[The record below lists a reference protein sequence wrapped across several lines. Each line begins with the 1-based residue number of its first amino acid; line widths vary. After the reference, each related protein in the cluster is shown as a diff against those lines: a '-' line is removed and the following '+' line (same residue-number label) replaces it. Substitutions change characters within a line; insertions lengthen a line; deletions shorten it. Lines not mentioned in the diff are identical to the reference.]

1 MLSIFKK
8 LPGKG
13 IFHISLA
20 FLGLFLTHFIWGA
33 NLVVAKV
40 TLGEFPVMTLA
51 FLRYA
56 LSAIL
61 LLPFLLAE
69 RHRLRV
75 ESQDILRLSLVGLF
89 IVTFNIY
96 FFYEGVLRTSSI
108 NASVLGLIA
117 PIISVVACWWFFKEK
132 IYMINLL
139 GTVIA
144 LFGGI
149 TIIGLPLIFTSGF
162 NLEHLTGNL
171 LIILAG
177 IVFVVGEL
185 IARPLLKKYHSI
197 TITIFTV
204 LIGVIS
210 FAVPATLDYLH
221 NPHWIDKVTVL
232 GLLGVMYITV
242 LSTICASFIF
252 QWAIEKIGLSK
263 AMLFNYLQPAVAASF
278 AVPFLGERISFS
290 FIIGTCLVILGVYW
304 GTLGKEEHDHPA
316 LKHHHR

>member
-1 MLSIFKK
+1 M
-8 LPGKG
+8 
-13 IFHISLA
+13 
-20 FLGLFLTHFIWGA
+20 
-33 NLVVAKV
+33 VAKI

-56 LSAIL
+56 LSALL

-69 RHRLRV
+69 KHKLKIAAK
-75 ESQDILRLSLVGLF
+75 DILRLSLVGLF

-96 FFYEGVLRTSSI
+96 FFYEGVSRTNSI
-108 NASVLGLIA
+108 DASVLGLIA
-117 PIISVVACWWFFKEK
+117 PIISVVACWLLLKEK
-132 IYMINLL
+132 IYLINFM
-139 GTVIA
+139 GFVIA

-162 NLEHLTGNL
+162 NVEHLTGNL
-171 LIILAG
+171 LIVLAG
-177 IVFVVGEL
+177 IAFVTGEL

-197 TITIFTV
+197 TITIFSV
-204 LIGVIS
+204 LIGVVS
-210 FAVPATLDYLH
+210 FAIPATLDYLN

-232 GLLGVMYITV
+232 GLLGLLYITF

-252 QWAIEKIGLSK
+252 QWAIEKVGLSK
-263 AMLFNYLQPAVAASF
+263 AMLFNYIQPAVAASF

-290 FIIGTCLVILGVYW
+290 FIIGTSLVILGVYW
-304 GTLGKEEHDHPA
+304 GTLGKEEHDSPA